1 MRRFKHAKEYPADEG
16 CVLSIGNFDGVHL
29 GHRKVVGVCL
39 EKSRALG
46 VASTV
51 LTFEPHPL
59 EVLSPDRAP
68 RRIATPGVRAEL
80 LEAFGLDRLVEHPF
94 SRDLAALPAEEFV
107 DRFVMDAFRA
117 RCVVVGR
124 GFRFGSN
131 RSGDEDVLRTLGRKL
146 GFDVVVVEEAQLDGE
161 VISSSRVRLLLA
173 RDADVAGA
181 TRLLGRPHRVHGLIV
196 RGQGRGRTL
205 GFPTAN
211 LEHVPELIP
220 AMGIYACLAYLGAD
234 PQPAAVH
241 VGPRL
246 TFDDESTV
254 EAYVVG
260 QDHDQDLYD
269 ESLRLDFLEM
279 LRQPR
284 KFDDKDDLVE
294 QIRID
299 VDRTV
304 EIVQG
309 YVQEGAWNAT
319 S

>member
-1 MRRFKHAKEYPADEG
+1 MKRFKYADEYPGDEG
-16 CVLSIGNFDGVHL
+16 CVLSIGNFDGFHL
-29 GHRKVVGVCL
+29 GHRKVVGTCL
-39 EKSRALG
+39 ERSRALG

-68 RRIATPGVRAEL
+68 RRIATPEVRAAL
-80 LEAFGLDRLVEHPF
+80 LDEFGLDRLIEHPF
-94 SRDLAALPAEEFV
+94 SRDLAALSPEEFV
-107 DRFVMDAFRA
+107 DRFVTGAFRA
-117 RCVVVGR
+117 RCVVVGK
-124 GFRFGSN
+124 GFRFGN
-131 RSGDEDVLRTLGRKL
+131 KRSGDEDVLRSLGAGK
-146 GFDVVVVEEAQLDGE
+146 GFEVVVVEEAQLDGG

-181 TRLLGRPHRVHGLIV
+181 ARLLGRPHRIHGVIV
-196 RGQGRGRTL
+196 RGRGRGRTL

-211 LEHVPELIP
+211 LEQVPELIP
-220 AMGIYACLAYLGAD
+220 AQGIYACVAHLGSIAR
-234 PQPAAVH
+234 PAAVH

-254 EAYVVG
+254 EAYIVG
-260 QDHDQDLYD
+260 QDHDRDLYD
-269 ESLRLDFLEM
+269 EPLRLDFIDL
-279 LRQPR
+279 LREPI

-309 YVQEGAWNAT
+309 SGKEGEA
-319 S
+319 

>member
-1 MRRFKHAKEYPADEG
+1 MKRFRHAQEYPADVG
-16 CVLSIGNFDGVHL
+16 CVLSIGNFDGFHL
-29 GHRKVVGVCL
+29 GHRKVVGACL

-68 RRIATPGVRAEL
+68 RRIATPRVRADL

-94 SRDLAALPAEEFV
+94 SRDLAGLSPEEFV
-107 DRFVMDAFRA
+107 DRFVTGSFGA

-124 GFRFGSN
+124 GFRFGSK
-131 RSGDEDVLRTLGRKL
+131 RSGDEDVLRDLGRRR
-146 GFDVVVVEEAQLDGE
+146 GFEVVVVEEAELDGE

-181 TRLLGRPHRVHGLIV
+181 ARLLGRPHRVHGVIV

-211 LEHVPELIP
+211 LERVPELIP
-220 AMGIYACLAYLGAD
+220 AMGIYACVAHLGAD
-234 PQPAAVH
+234 RQPAAVH

-254 EAYVVG
+254 EAYIVG
-260 QDHDQDLYD
+260 RDHDRDLYD
-269 ESLRLDFLEM
+269 ESLRLDFLDV
-279 LRQPR
+279 LREPR
-284 KFDDKDDLVE
+284 KFDDKDELVA

-309 YVQEGAWNAT
+309 YVKEGAWNAT

>member
-1 MRRFKHAKEYPADEG
+1 MKRFKYADEYPTGEG
-16 CVLSIGNFDGVHL
+16 CVLSIGNFDGLHL
-29 GHRKVVGVCL
+29 GHRKVVGACL

-46 VASTV
+46 VPSTV

-68 RRIATPGVRAEL
+68 RRIATPEVRADL

-94 SRDLAALPAEEFV
+94 SRDLAGLGAEEFV
-107 DRFVMDAFRA
+107 DRFVTGAFRA
-117 RCVVVGR
+117 RCVVVGS
-124 GFRFGSN
+124 GFRFGKN
-131 RSGDEDVLRTLGRKL
+131 RSGDEDVLRTRGREK
-146 GFDVVVVEEAQLDGE
+146 GFEVLVGEEAELEGE

-173 RDADVAGA
+173 RDSDVAA
-181 TRLLGRPHRVHGLIV
+181 AAQLLGRPHRIHGVIV

-211 LEHVPELIP
+211 LEQVPELIP
-220 AMGIYACLAYLGAD
+220 AMGIYACVAHMAGSAR
-234 PQPAAVH
+234 PAAVH

-254 EAYVVG
+254 EAYIVG
-260 QDHDQDLYD
+260 QRHDQDLYD
-269 ESLRLDFLEM
+269 EPLRLDFLEI
-279 LRQPR
+279 LRKPR

-299 VDRTV
+299 VDRTMK
-304 EIVQG
+304 IVQG
-309 YVQEGAWNAT
+309 YGEEGA
-319 S
+319 

>member
-1 MRRFKHAKEYPADEG
+1 MKRFKDADEYPADEG
-16 CVLSIGNFDGVHL
+16 CVLSIGNFDGFHL

-46 VASTV
+46 IASTV

-68 RRIATPGVRAEL
+68 RRIATPEVRAEL
-80 LEAFGLDRLVEHPF
+80 LEEFGLDRLVEHPF
-94 SRDLAALPAEEFV
+94 STDLASLSAEEFV
-107 DRFVMDAFRA
+107 DRFVMGAFKA

-124 GFRFGSN
+124 GFRFGRK
-131 RSGDEDVLRTLGRKL
+131 RSGDEDVLRKL
-146 GFDVVVVEEAQLDGE
+146 GQERGYEVIVVEEADLDGE

-173 RDADVAGA
+173 RDADVSGA
-181 TRLLGRPHRVHGLIV
+181 ARLLGRPHRVHGVIV
-196 RGQGRGRTL
+196 RGRGRGRSL

-211 LEHVPELIP
+211 LEQVPELIP
-220 AMGIYACLAYLGAD
+220 ARGIYACMSHMGASAR
-234 PQPAAVH
+234 PAAVH

-254 EAYVVG
+254 EAYIVG

-269 ESLRLDFLEM
+269 ELLRLDFLEM
-279 LRQPR
+279 IREPK

-294 QIRID
+294 QIRMD

-309 YVQEGAWNAT
+309 YGKEEA
-319 S
+319 

>member
-1 MRRFKHAKEYPADEG
+1 MKRFKYADEYPTGEG
-16 CVLSIGNFDGVHL
+16 CVLSIGNFDGFHL
-29 GHRKVVGVCL
+29 GHRKVVGACL

-46 VASTV
+46 VPSTV

-68 RRIATPGVRAEL
+68 RRIATPEVRAVL
-80 LEAFGLDRLVEHPF
+80 LDEFGLDRLVEHPF
-94 SRDLAALPAEEFV
+94 SRDLAALSPEEFV
-107 DRFVMDAFRA
+107 DRFVTGAFGA

-124 GFRFGSN
+124 GFRFGRK
-131 RSGDEDVLRTLGRKL
+131 RSGDEDVLRSLGKQR
-146 GFDVVVVEEAQLDGE
+146 GFEVIVVEEALLDDE

-181 TRLLGRPHRVHGLIV
+181 ARLLGRPHRVHGVIV
-196 RGQGRGRTL
+196 RGRGRGRTL

-211 LEHVPELIP
+211 LEQVPELIP
-220 AMGIYACLAYLGAD
+220 AQGIYACVAHLGPSD
-234 PQPAAVH
+234 RPAAVH

-254 EAYVVG
+254 EAYIVG
-260 QDHDQDLYD
+260 QDHDRDLYD
-269 ESLRLDFLEM
+269 EPLRLDFIEL
-279 LRQPR
+279 LREPV

-309 YVQEGAWNAT
+309 YGKEGQE
-319 S
+319 